1 MKKLWGVKDIL
12 FTLNLEISRCYISV
26 CEINVFKCVPH
37 VQRDY
42 FSSFNQSDH
51 CFLVHSTNQIIV
63 FWCIQPIRAL
73 FSGAFNQS
81 DHCFLVHQPI
91 RSLFSGAFIQS
102 DHCFLVHSSNQ
113 IIVFG
118 CCRCRYRRRCF
129 NCLLAARATRNI
141 SIRIGRLWK
150 LKCH

>member
-1 MKKLWGVKDIL
+1 MKKIWGVKDLL

-26 CEINVFKCVPH
+26 CEINEFKCVPQCSAITFPH
-37 VQRDY
+37 STNQIIFFWCIKSIRSL
-42 FSSFNQSDH
+42 FSGAFNQSDH

-63 FWCIQPIRAL
+63 FWCI
-73 FSGAFNQS
+73 N
-81 DHCFLVHQPI
+81 
-91 RSLFSGAFIQS
+91 QS

-129 NCLLAARATRNI
+129 NCLLAARTTRSI
-141 SIRIGRLWK
+141 SMRIGRLWK
-150 LKCH
+150 LRFH

>member
-1 MKKLWGVKDIL
+1 MKKIWGVKDLL
-12 FTLNLEISRCYISV
+12 FTINLEISRCYISV
-26 CEINVFKCVPH
+26 CEINVLKCVPH

-63 FWCIQPIRAL
+63 FWCIQPIR
-73 FSGAFNQS
+73 
-81 DHCFLVHQPI
+81 
-91 RSLFSGAFIQS
+91 SLFSGAFDQS

-129 NCLLAARATRNI
+129 NCLLAAQTTRNI